1 MTFKRAA
8 SRGRAPTGRGVR
20 RAWLAPA
27 ALLALATTGACA
39 HAERYGVAGRVLW
52 VRDGAIYVAAPD
64 SGSLGTGMTLEFS
77 RDGRTLATAKVSRML
92 DAHVALAR
100 LESGSL
106 SHERRLDE
114 LAIRAEAAPVERAGR
129 VRLGL
134 PGRERVSLL
143 FRCVRTGV
151 DTRLGSA
158 TYDPD
163 PRGTHAERGSGGL
176 RLLRRPSETPADGPA
191 PTAPDTLD
199 VRFFSDAADQ
209 EIALERGELD
219 VAVFWPGELS
229 ARMRGDPRW
238 KDFARGLRARGVLA
252 AVRAA
257 RDTLPWDPRPLAAL
271 EREAF
276 AGDLL
281 PWRELEPAP
290 EPTAAPR
297 PLRWQVDPALP
308 GARIL
313 ERILQRAGNPAVQ
326 RTARLTWLDVP
337 VAARDAVQ
345 GTWRTPG
352 VEPLHALRCP
362 VLVAPALR
370 PSFAAMG
377 GADAFANLLRCE
389 SGAP

>member
-1 MTFKRAA
+1 
-8 SRGRAPTGRGVR
+8 V
-20 RAWLAPA
+20 PA
-27 ALLALATTGACA
+27 FSVLALACAGSCA
-39 HAERYGVAGRVLW
+39 HAELRGVAARVLW
-52 VRDGAIYVAAPD
+52 LRNGDVYVAAPD
-64 SGSLGTGMTLEFS
+64 SGALAPGMTLEFARGS
-77 RDGRTLATAKVSRML
+77 RPLAIAKVTRML

-106 SHERRLDE
+106 ADERRLDE
-114 LAIRAEAAPVERAGR
+114 LVIRAEAAPVERVGR

-151 DTRLGSA
+151 ETRLAG
-158 TYDPD
+158 TDYDPD
-163 PRGTHAERGSGGL
+163 TLRGGRL
-176 RLLRRPSETPADGPA
+176 RLLRRPPETPADGPP

-229 ARMRGDPRW
+229 ARMRADPRW
-238 KDFARGLRARGVLA
+238 KDFARGVRARGVLA
-252 AVRAA
+252 AVHAA
-257 RDTLPWDPRPLAAL
+257 RDTLPFDPRPLAAL
-271 EREAF
+271 AREAF

-290 EPTAAPR
+290 APAAAPR
-297 PLRWQVDPALP
+297 PVRWQVDPALP

-313 ERILQRAGNPAVQ
+313 ERILQRAGNPPIT

-345 GTWRTPG
+345 ATWRTPG
-352 VEPLHALRCP
+352 VEPLHALTCP

-370 PSFAAMG
+370 PPFAGMG

-389 SGAP
+389 SSAP

>member
-1 MTFKRAA
+1 ML
-8 SRGRAPTGRGVR
+8 V
-20 RAWLAPA
+20 
-27 ALLALATTGACA
+27 LATSGSCA
-39 HAERYGVAGRVLW
+39 HAELRGIAARVLW
-52 VRDGAIYVAAPD
+52 IRDGAIYVAAPD
-64 SGSLGTGMTLEFS
+64 SGSLGPGTTLEFS
-77 RDGRTLATAKVSRML
+77 RDGRALATARVSRML

-106 SHERRLDE
+106 AGEHRLDE
-114 LAIRAEAAPVERAGR
+114 LAVRAEAAPLERVGR

-151 DTRLGSA
+151 ETRLGSA
-158 TYDPD
+158 TYAPD
-163 PRGTHAERGSGGL
+163 TVRGVL
-176 RLLRRPSETPADGPA
+176 RLMRQPSETPADGPA
-191 PTAPDTLD
+191 PTAPDTLE

-229 ARMRGDPRW
+229 ARMRGDARW

-252 AVRAA
+252 AVRPA
-257 RDTLPWDPRPLAAL
+257 RDTLPYDPRPLAAL

-290 EPTAAPR
+290 ERSVTPR

-370 PSFAAMG
+370 PAFAVMG

-389 SGAP
+389 SSAP